1 MKYYTRIITSE
12 DQVPPGYVSLTEYRA
27 DNPSEAKLLSG
38 IHGKGEIEAVK
49 LMRTINDHGGRVWVD
64 KKQADA
70 ALAEYHGTP
79 EARSA
84 SGYVKNSDLLAE
96 LRTISGLL
104 RVLVQSA
111 TKSES
116 EKG

>member
-12 DQVPPGYVSLTEYRA
+12 DQVPAGYVPLAEYRS

-49 LMRTINDHGGRVWVD
+49 MMRTVNDHGGRVWVD

-79 EARSA
+79 EQRLPSA
-84 SGYVKNSDLLAE
+84 YVKNSELLAE
-96 LRTISGLL
+96 LKTISELL
-104 RVLVQSA
+104 RQMMPVQ
-111 TKSES
+111 
-116 EKG
+116 EKTCFKQ